1 MNGIFLALILVVAVV
16 VLWQILQS
24 ARTRRKEDLLEGHL
38 SEVRR
43 DVQQLAGQA
52 QSVTQ
57 QMGQLTQQ
65 VAQQLANVNASL
77 QKGVT
82 DSAQIAAK
90 AQEAMSGELKSSQAM
105 LGRIQQQLGEF
116 QELGRGMSQA
126 TQTLQT
132 VLGGAKTR
140 GILGEVTLERM
151 LEDTLARK
159 LYEMQYRFSTG
170 EVADA
175 IIRFDD
181 KILVIDSKFPLE
193 DYRRLEAE
201 GEDARRGFFQ
211 AVRGHADSIA
221 RKYILPNEGSL
232 DFAFMFVPSESV
244 YYEIFRTEDAKG
256 VRLDEY
262 CRSRRVVPASPNS
275 LYSYLSVVM
284 MAMRGMQIAENAKHL
299 LEGLAGLQRQLAT
312 LHEVH
317 ERLGTHLRNAQQ
329 NYVEAERRLERAEAT
344 LEQMAQGALP
354 EPALFPELEAESK
367 ELL

>member
-1 MNGIFLALILVVAVV
+1 MNGLLLGIIVVLALL
-16 VLWQILQS
+16 VLWQILQ
-24 ARTRRKEDLLEGHL
+24 AVWTRREQTQLG
-38 SEVRR
+38 EVRSS
-43 DVQQLAGQA
+43 VQQLAGQT
-52 QSVTQ
+52 QNVTQ
-57 QMGQLTQQ
+57 QMGQLIQQ

-90 AQEAMSGELKSSQAM
+90 AQEAVSGELRSSQA
-105 LGRIQQQLGEF
+105 LLSRIQQQLGEF

-126 TQTLQT
+126 TQTLQN

-151 LEDTLARK
+151 LEDTLPGK
-159 LYEMQYRFSTG
+159 LFVMQYRFSTG

-175 IIRFDD
+175 VVKFDD
-181 KILVIDSKFPLE
+181 KLLVIDSKFPLD
-193 DYRRLEAE
+193 DYRRLETG
-201 GEDARRGFFQ
+201 GEEARRSFFQ

-221 RKYILPNEGSL
+221 RKYILPNEGTL
-232 DFAFMFVPSESV
+232 DIAFMFVPSESV
-244 YYEIFRTEDAKG
+244 YYELLRTEDAKG
-256 VRLDEY
+256 ARLDEY
-262 CRSRRVVPASPNS
+262 CRTKRVIPTSPNS

-284 MAMRGMQIAENAKHL
+284 MAMRGMQIAENAKRL

-329 NYVEAERRLERAEAT
+329 NYAETERRLERAEAT
-344 LEQMAQGALP
+344 LEQMAQGSLP
-354 EPALFPELEAESK
+354 EAPPFAEREAQSK
-367 ELL
+367 DLL